1 MKTLVRSACVAVLVL
16 LLAGTA
22 ASPAVAKGPQEV
34 AVSGRGVD
42 TAMNY
47 YTKSVADVD
56 MGSLGEA
63 ARIFDVYGTYRPE
76 PAPGV
81 AKEALGARYVLTW
94 DMGDHDF
101 VQHAYPF
108 AEGGAWVHFLPGQKL
123 FGKPVADGWS
133 SAPALTE
140 ELVALGAVDQG
151 STSDAAA
158 TEESP
163 EPSEDAEDA
172 DRQPAL
178 AAVDDETPGGSTSYD
193 VAVLAGLL
201 VAGLVVVAVVVWR
214 RRVSR

>member
-16 LLAGTA
+16 LAGT

-34 AVSGRGVD
+34 AVSGPGVD
-42 TAMNY
+42 TTMNY

-63 ARIFDVYGTYRPE
+63 VRIFDVYGTYRPE
-76 PAPGV
+76 PTPGV

-94 DMGDHDF
+94 DMGDHDL
-101 VQHAYPF
+101 VQYAYPF

-151 STSDAAA
+151 STSDA
-158 TEESP
+158 TVPEESP

-172 DRQPAL
+172 DGQPAL
-178 AAVDDETPGGSTSYD
+178 AAVDDEAGGGTSYD
-193 VAVLAGLL
+193 VAVPAGLL
-201 VAGLVVVAVVVWR
+201 VAGLLAVAVVVWR